1 MHKGQVTIKD
11 IAKEL
16 GISPSTV
23 SKALKGHRDISSS
36 TKQSVR
42 KLAESWNYKPDQVAL
57 SLKSGLSKTIG
68 VIVPEIVHYFF
79 STVISGIED
88 LAYDSGYHVMF
99 CQSSEL
105 YNREVKAV
113 ETLLSNRV
121 DGILISVSKETA
133 NFDHFRKI
141 QDNNIP
147 LVFFDRICD
156 EIETDRVIVDDE
168 TGAYEA
174 VKHLIAEGCKNIVHL
189 SGPPNLLIGK
199 NRKAGYL
206 RALRE
211 YNVPLDENNIIRC
224 DSMEDTVLVVPGLLN
239 RSDKPDG
246 IFAVNDLTAAAA
258 MKIIIEMGFNI
269 PGDIAVVGF
278 TGGFLSDI
286 TNPTLTSVEQHG
298 YQVGKEAIRLLIDR
312 IEKKHEL
319 PPQTKTIKTEL
330 VIKGS
335 SIRNQESGI
344 RNQELRI
351 KNYVTSTIPSV
362 SEGSPSQIS

>member
-23 SKALKGHRDISSS
+23 SKALKGHHDISSS

-42 KLAESWNYKPDQVAL
+42 DLAEKWNYKPDQVAL

-105 YNREVKAV
+105 YAREVKAV

-121 DGILISVSKETA
+121 DGILVSVSKVTY
-133 NFDHFRKI
+133 NFDHFKKI
-141 QDNNIP
+141 LDNGIP
-147 LVFFDRICD
+147 LVFFDRICED
-156 EIETDRVIVDDE
+156 IDTDRVVVDDE
-168 TGAYEA
+168 IGAYEA
-174 VKHLIAEGCKNIVHL
+174 VKHLIEIGCKNIIHL

-199 NRKAGYL
+199 SRKDGYL
-206 RALRE
+206 RALKE
-211 YNVPLDENNIIRC
+211 YNMPFNENNIIEC
-224 DSMEDTVLVVPGLLN
+224 NTMEEASLIVPELLN
-239 RSDKPDG
+239 RDDKPDG
-246 IFAVNDLTAAAA
+246 IFAVNDLTAASA
-258 MKIIIEMGFNI
+258 MRIALDRGFSV
-269 PGDIAVVGF
+269 PEDIAVVGF
-278 TGGFLSDI
+278 TSGLISDI

-298 YQVGKEAIRLLIDR
+298 YLVGREAIRLLIDR
-312 IEKKHEL
+312 LEKKEDF
-319 PPQTKTIKTEL
+319 PSQTKIIKTEL
-330 VIKGS
+330 VKKGS
-335 SIRNQESGI
+335 TFR
-344 RNQELRI
+344 
-351 KNYVTSTIPSV
+351 K
-362 SEGSPSQIS
+362 

>member
-1 MHKGQVTIKD
+1 MHKGQITIKD

-36 TKQSVR
+36 TKQAV
-42 KLAESWNYKPDQVAL
+42 KELAEKWNYKPDQVAL

-79 STVISGIED
+79 STVIGGIED

-99 CQSSEL
+99 CQSSES
-105 YNREVKAV
+105 YAREVKAV
-113 ETLLSNRV
+113 ETLLSTRV
-121 DGILISVSKETA
+121 DGILVSLSKVTE

-141 QDNNIP
+141 QDNDIP

-168 TGAYEA
+168 SGAYDA
-174 VKHLIAEGCKNIVHL
+174 VNHLIEIGCKNIVHL
-189 SGPPNLLIGK
+189 SGPPNLLIGT
-199 NRKAGYL
+199 NRLAGYL

-211 YNVPLDENNIIRC
+211 HNMPADVNNIIRC
-224 DSMEDTVLVVPGLLN
+224 DSREDASIIVPDLLN
-239 RSDKPDG
+239 RSNKPDG

-258 MKIIIEMGFNI
+258 MKIINDMGYRI
-269 PGDIAVVGF
+269 PDEIAVVGF
-278 TGGFLSDI
+278 TSGLISDI

-298 YQVGKEAIRLLIDR
+298 YLMGKEAVRMLIDR
-312 IEKKHEL
+312 IEKKHDT
-319 PPQTKTIKTEL
+319 PCQTKIIKTEL
-330 VIKGS
+330 VKKGS
-335 SIRNQESGI
+335 T
-344 RNQELRI
+344 LRARR
-351 KNYVTSTIPSV
+351 
-362 SEGSPSQIS
+362 EA

>member
-1 MHKGQVTIKD
+1 MHKGQITIKD

-36 TKQSVR
+36 TKQSV
-42 KLAESWNYKPDQVAL
+42 KELAEKWNYKPDQVAL

-88 LAYDSGYHVMF
+88 LAYDSEYHVMF

-105 YNREVKAV
+105 YAREVKAV
-113 ETLLSNRV
+113 QTLLSSRV
-121 DGILISVSKETA
+121 DGILVSVSKTTD

-141 QDNNIP
+141 QANNIP

-156 EIETDRVIVDDE
+156 EIDTDRVVVDDE
-168 TGAYEA
+168 PGAYEA
-174 VKHLIAEGCKNIVHL
+174 VNHLIEIGCKNIIHL

-206 RALRE
+206 RALRKH
-211 YNVPLDENNIIRC
+211 NMPLDENNIIRC
-224 DSMEDTVLVVPGLLN
+224 DSREDAMSIVPELLN
-239 RSDKPDG
+239 RTVKPDG
-246 IFAVNDLTAAAA
+246 IFAVNDLTAAAS
-258 MKIIIEMGFNI
+258 MKVIQDMGYKV
-269 PGDIAVVGF
+269 PADIAIVGF
-278 TGGFLSDI
+278 TSGLISDI

-298 YQVGKEAIRLLIDR
+298 YLVGKEAVRLLIDR
-312 IEKKHEL
+312 LEKNYDL
-319 PPQTKTIKTEL
+319 PFQTKIIKTEL
-330 VIKGS
+330 VIK
-335 SIRNQESGI
+335 EST
-344 RNQELRI
+344 LRHKI
-351 KNYVTSTIPSV
+351 
-362 SEGSPSQIS
+362 